1 MINYFILIAMAIIVF
16 GVPIKGSFLM
26 LTLITVLYV
35 TTTIS

>member
-16 GVPIKGSFLM
+16 GVPIKGSFLT